1 MENRKTHR
9 SVLKLK
15 VFAAVVLLLLIWS
28 VIKMGRVYI
37 EDRQVFEYLVSGG
50 EKEIPDTFLEE
61 LWEQNG
67 VEAVSAVL
75 DIPVHMELEE
85 YEMEITLRAVDTAV
99 FPIKIESCLSELETG
114 SKTVLFITPQTLD
127 GLTDKNQYEITK
139 SKKEELKERILGM
152 TAVIYSAAWEMQEP
166 EISADE
172 KVRGHKPAVY
182 RETGIFAAVLKNGE
196 NRVYIPYENGKKFL
210 ESSGQTAEVKTVYIK
225 IRGRS
230 KADAVKRNLK
240 QIGFHTEPL

>member
-28 VIKMGRVYI
+28 VIKMGRAYI

-85 YEMEITLRAVDTAV
+85 YEMEISLRAVDTAV
-99 FPIKIESCLSELETG
+99 FPVSYTHL
-114 SKTVLFITPQTLD
+114 TLPTNS
-127 GLTDKNQYEITK
+127 L
-139 SKKEELKERILGM
+139 
-152 TAVIYSAAWEMQEP
+152 V
-166 EISADE
+166 
-172 KVRGHKPAVY
+172 
-182 RETGIFAAVLKNGE
+182 
-196 NRVYIPYENGKKFL
+196 
-210 ESSGQTAEVKTVYIK
+210 
-225 IRGRS
+225 
-230 KADAVKRNLK
+230 
-240 QIGFHTEPL
+240 

>member
-75 DIPVHMELEE
+75 DIPVHMELE
-85 YEMEITLRAVDTAV
+85 
-99 FPIKIESCLSELETG
+99 
-114 SKTVLFITPQTLD
+114 
-127 GLTDKNQYEITK
+127 
-139 SKKEELKERILGM
+139 
-152 TAVIYSAAWEMQEP
+152 
-166 EISADE
+166 
-172 KVRGHKPAVY
+172 
-182 RETGIFAAVLKNGE
+182 
-196 NRVYIPYENGKKFL
+196 
-210 ESSGQTAEVKTVYIK
+210 
-225 IRGRS
+225 
-230 KADAVKRNLK
+230 
-240 QIGFHTEPL
+240 

>member
-61 LWEQNG
+61 LW
-67 VEAVSAVL
+67 EAVSAVL

-210 ESSGQTAEVKTVYIK
+210 ELSGQTAEVKTVYIK